1 MNDPLFAFKFNKV
14 LVANRGEIAVRILRA
29 LRDMGLTAVALASDP
44 DRNAE
49 HVRVADEVIFLEGQ
63 TSAETYLKGDKI
75 IALAQAAGIQAI
87 HPGYG
92 FLSENA
98 NFAQACADANI
109 TFIGPAPSVMREM
122 GDKIR
127 AKALMEKA
135 GVPVV
140 PGWAGEADANMATV
154 TQQAAQVGYP
164 LLVKAAAGGGG
175 KGMRLVHT
183 PDALEAAWYAAAR
196 EAQSAFGDARV
207 FLERYITRPRHI
219 EFQIFGDHHGHLV
232 HLFERECSIQRRHQK
247 LIEEA
252 PSAMLM
258 ENPDLR
264 ARMGEA
270 AVQAARAMAYTNA
283 GTVEFIVDEAGNF
296 YFLEVNTRL
305 QVEHPI
311 TEWTVQQ
318 DLVRLQLMVAAGLPL
333 PFTQQELR
341 QSGHAI
347 ECRICAEDPA
357 NNFMPAT
364 GKLAFY
370 RPPQGPF
377 IRVDSGVR
385 EGSEVTVHYDPLLAK
400 LIVWGP
406 NRGAALARMSRAL
419 SEFVALGMPF
429 NAPFLK
435 TVIDHPAFR
444 AGNTHTHFLEEHG
457 LPAQANP
464 VASDVS
470 VSEAEPGM
478 LVHASPAA
486 LVAGLSAT
494 LSRNNGTGKVLTTI
508 RNGQDAVH
516 SISPWDNAPAW
527 RAGSCR

>member
-1 MNDPLFAFKFNKV
+1 MNVAPAKIKSTDSTETPLFTKV

-29 LRDMGLTAVALASDP
+29 LRDMGIIAVALASDP
-44 DRNAE
+44 DREAE
-49 HVRVADEVIFLEGQ
+49 HVRVADEVIFLPGR
-63 TSAETYLKGDKI
+63 TSAETYLQGEKI
-75 IALAQAAGIQAI
+75 ITLAKAAEVQAI

-98 NFAQACADANI
+98 DFAQACADAGL
-109 TFIGPAPSVMREM
+109 TFIGPTPSVMREM

-140 PGWAGEADANMATV
+140 PGWAGEADVPMALV
-154 TQQAAQVGYP
+154 AEQAERVGYP

-175 KGMRLVHT
+175 KGMRLVNGS
-183 PDALEAAWYAAAR
+183 DELEAAWHAAAR

-207 FLERYITRPRHI
+207 FLERYIMSPRHV

-252 PSAMLM
+252 PSPALIR
-258 ENPDLR
+258 NPDLR
-264 ARMGEA
+264 ARMAEMALKA
-270 AVQAARAMAYTNA
+270 AQAMAYTNA
-283 GTVEFIVDEAGNF
+283 GTIEFIVDETGNF

-318 DLVRLQLMVAAGLPL
+318 DLVRLQIMVAAGLPL
-333 PFTQQELR
+333 PFSQAEVHQT
-341 QSGHAI
+341 GHAI

-357 NNFMPAT
+357 SGFLPAT
-364 GKLAFY
+364 GRLAFY
-370 RPPQGPF
+370 RPPEGPF
-377 IRVDSGVR
+377 IRVDTGVR
-385 EGSEVTVHYDPLLAK
+385 EGTDVTIYYDPLLAK

-406 NRGAALARMSRAL
+406 NRASALSRMSRAL
-419 SEFVALGMPF
+419 SQFVALGLPF

-444 AGNTHTHFLEEHG
+444 AGDTHTHFLETHQ
-457 LPAQANP
+457 L
-464 VASDVS
+464 
-470 VSEAEPGM
+470 
-478 LVHASPAA
+478 ASPLASSDTPPIPLSTEA
-486 LVAGLSAT
+486 LFIGALSAGLKRGRQSQ
-494 LSRNNGTGKVLTTI
+494 SDINESVE
-508 RNGQDAVH
+508 QP
-516 SISPWDNAPAW
+516 SPWDSGHAW
-527 RAGSCR
+527 RMGACL